1 VTQVIKA
8 FVSFKNDIGSNKT
21 MEMGR
26 FIPTESDLLLSAL
39 EPFHKSETIRV
50 KLYDLETPDG
60 RLMGILNSVSETPA
74 VIIAGEHSFGLVN
87 AKNALERIKR
97 TKNE

>member
-8 FVSFKNDIGSNKT
+8 FISFKHNGLPKKNSDR
-21 MEMGR
+21 GR
-26 FIPTESDLLLSAL
+26 LIPTESDLLLSAL
-39 EPFHKSETIRV
+39 EPFHGSETIRV
-50 KLYDLETPDG
+50 KLYDLESPDG
-60 RLMGILNSVSETPA
+60 RLMGFLNSVSETPA

>member
-1 VTQVIKA
+1 MMQVIKA
-8 FVSFKNDIGSNKT
+8 FVSFKNNIVSNKT
-21 MEMGR
+21 LEMER

-39 EPFHKSETIRV
+39 EPFHGSETIRV
-50 KLYDLETPDG
+50 KLYDLESPDG
-60 RLMGILNSVSETPA
+60 RLMGFLNSVSETPA

-87 AKNALERIKR
+87 AKNALERVKR